1 MSRERR
7 NRRESGGLWVSQ
19 TNSESRMAQ
28 AESEE
33 IYEINEY

>member
-7 NRRESGGLWVSQ
+7 NRRVSGGLWVLQ
-19 TNSESRMAQ
+19 THSESRMAK

-33 IYEINEY
+33 IYDI